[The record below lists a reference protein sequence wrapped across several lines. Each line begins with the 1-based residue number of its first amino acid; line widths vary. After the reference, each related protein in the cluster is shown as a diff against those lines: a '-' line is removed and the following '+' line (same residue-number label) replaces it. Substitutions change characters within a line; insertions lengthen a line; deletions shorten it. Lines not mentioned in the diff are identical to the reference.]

1 MFWFLYI
8 LFFPLYLSRQCG
20 SMYILVDCSGVS
32 RNLHIGRDLVY
43 DIFTVCYDI
52 YPVELG
58 TALG

>member
-1 MFWFLYI
+1 LY
-8 LFFPLYLSRQCG
+8 FSRQCG